1 MQFGLQ
7 SVIYIISMGRKPK
20 QYKYVKENDGRRNNG
35 RKPGVR
41 NVPTVRPTSS
51 AALNDAKRKR
61 VGIYALNA
69 MAKVFG
75 SEEEAWESL
84 AEQAKS
90 SFPHLKLLFEYKYGK
105 PLDTPEEKQQKVNIN
120 IKNLFTG
127 TQEDDKTIEL
137 SNDEEADTE
146 QEI

>member
-7 SVIYIISMGRKPK
+7 SVIYITSMGRKPK

-35 RKPGVR
+35 RKQGVR
-41 NVPTVRPTSS
+41 NVPVVRPTSS
-51 AALNDAKRKR
+51 AAINDAKRNR

-69 MAKVFG
+69 MSKVFG

-84 AEQAKS
+84 AEQAKE

-105 PLDTPEEKQQKVNIN
+105 PLDKPEEKQQKVNIN

-127 TQEDDKTIEL
+127 TQEEDNTIEL
-137 SNDEEADTE
+137 DNEEASS
-146 QEI
+146 

>member
-35 RKPGVR
+35 RKQGVR
-41 NVPTVRPTSS
+41 NVPVVRPTSS
-51 AALNDAKRKR
+51 AAINNAKRNR

-69 MAKVFG
+69 MSKVFG

-105 PLDTPEEKQQKVNIN
+105 PLDKPEEKQQKVNIN

-127 TQEDDKTIEL
+127 SQEEDKTIDL
-137 SNDEEADTE
+137 DTDK
-146 QEI
+146 

>member
-84 AEQAKS
+84 AEQAKQ

-105 PLDTPEEKQQKVNIN
+105 PLDKPEEKQQKVNIN

-127 TQEDDKTIEL
+127 TQEEDNTIEL
-137 SNDEEADTE
+137 DNEEASTE
-146 QEI
+146 

>member
-7 SVIYIISMGRKPK
+7 SVIYITSMGRKPK

-35 RKPGVR
+35 RKQGVR
-41 NVPTVRPTSS
+41 NVPVVRPTSS
-51 AALNDAKRKR
+51 AAINNAKRNR

-69 MAKVFG
+69 MSKVFG

-84 AEQAKS
+84 AEQAKE

-105 PLDTPEEKQQKVNIN
+105 PLDKPEEKQQKVNIN

-127 TQEDDKTIEL
+127 GQEEDDKTIEL
-137 SNDEEADTE
+137 DNEEAST
-146 QEI
+146 QQ

>member
-41 NVPTVRPTSS
+41 NVPVVRPTSS
-51 AALNDAKRKR
+51 AAINNAKRNR

-105 PLDTPEEKQQKVNIN
+105 PLDKPEEKQQKVNIN

-127 TQEDDKTIEL
+127 SQEDDKTIEL
-137 SNDEEADTE
+137 DSSEEE
-146 QEI
+146 

>member
-7 SVIYIISMGRKPK
+7 SVIYITSMGRKPK

-35 RKPGVR
+35 RKQGVR
-41 NVPTVRPTSS
+41 NVPVVRPTSS
-51 AALNDAKRKR
+51 AAINDAKRNR

-69 MAKVFG
+69 MSKVFG
-75 SEEEAWESL
+75 SEEEAWQSL
-84 AEQAKS
+84 AEQAKE

-105 PLDTPEEKQQKVNIN
+105 PLDKPEEKQQKVNIN

-127 TQEDDKTIEL
+127 GQEEDDKTIEL
-137 SNDEEADTE
+137 DNEESST
-146 QEI
+146 QQ

>member
-7 SVIYIISMGRKPK
+7 SVIYITSMGRKPK

-41 NVPTVRPTSS
+41 NVPVVRPTSS
-51 AALNDAKRKR
+51 AAINNAKRNR

-69 MAKVFG
+69 MSKVFG

-84 AEQAKS
+84 AEQAKE

-105 PLDTPEEKQQKVNIN
+105 PLDKPEEKQQKVNIN

-127 TQEDDKTIEL
+127 GQEEDDKTIEL
-137 SNDEEADTE
+137 DNEEASTE
-146 QEI
+146 Q

>member
-7 SVIYIISMGRKPK
+7 SVIYITSMGRKPK

-41 NVPTVRPTSS
+41 NVPVVRPTSS
-51 AALNDAKRKR
+51 AAINDAKRKR

-84 AEQAKS
+84 AEQAKQ

-105 PLDTPEEKQQKVNIN
+105 PLDKPEEKQQKVNIN

-127 TQEDDKTIEL
+127 GQEEDDNTIEL
-137 SNDEEADTE
+137 DNEEASS
-146 QEI
+146 

>member
-35 RKPGVR
+35 RKQGVR
-41 NVPTVRPTSS
+41 NVPVVRPTSS
-51 AALNDAKRKR
+51 AAINDAKRNR

-69 MAKVFG
+69 MSKVFG
-75 SEEEAWESL
+75 SEEEAWQSL
-84 AEQAKS
+84 AEQAKE

-105 PLDTPEEKQQKVNIN
+105 PLDKPEEKQQKVNIN

-127 TQEDDKTIEL
+127 GQEEDDKTIEL
-137 SNDEEADTE
+137 DNEEAST
-146 QEI
+146 QQ

>member
-1 MQFGLQ
+1 
-7 SVIYIISMGRKPK
+7 MGRKPK

-105 PLDTPEEKQQKVNIN
+105 PLDTPEEKQQKV
-120 IKNLFTG
+120 L
-127 TQEDDKTIEL
+127 EL
-137 SNDEEADTE
+137 L
-146 QEI
+146 QEIKQQL

>member
-35 RKPGVR
+35 RKQGVR

-105 PLDTPEEKQQKVNIN
+105 PLDKPEEKQQKVNIN

-127 TQEDDKTIEL
+127 SQEEDNTIEL
-137 SNDEEADTE
+137 DTDEETSSE
-146 QEI
+146 S

>member
-41 NVPTVRPTSS
+41 NVPVVRPTSS
-51 AALNDAKRKR
+51 AAINDAKRKR

-84 AEQAKS
+84 AQQAKQ

-105 PLDTPEEKQQKVNIN
+105 PLDKPEEKQQKVNIN

-127 TQEDDKTIEL
+127 TQEEDNTIEL
-137 SNDEEADTE
+137 DNEEASTE
-146 QEI
+146 